1 MFDWSI
7 IGWALL
13 AVALAVI
20 DRFVIRRGRIELSE
34 LIGAGFVEKPTSK
47 TDTKPQSFFRLQ
59 ISFKAFP
66 PLIFSRVTYTVRDKL
81 NPATVISGK
90 DRTLDFSLKGHNA
103 EYLLIREDLLTDGE
117 WIADVKI
124 ESLGCRIN
132 PLYKIFPMSS
142 HMRSDVV
149 IKKGPHHAE

>member
-1 MFDWSI
+1 
-7 IGWALL
+7 LL
-13 AVALAVI
+13 AVSVAWV
-20 DRFVIRRGRIELSE
+20 DRFWIRRGRIELSE
-34 LIGAGFVEKPTSK
+34 LVGAGFVVRPTSK
-47 TDTKPQSFFRLQ
+47 TDMKPQSFFRLQ

-66 PLIFSRVTYTVRDKL
+66 PLIFSRVHYTVRDKL

-90 DRTLDFSLKGHNA
+90 SRTLDFSLKGHNS

-117 WIADVKI
+117 WIADVRV

-142 HMRSDVV
+142 HMRSDIV
-149 IKKGPHHAE
+149 ISQGPHHAE